1 MRVRRVAV
9 GAVVLTLAATA
20 VVVGWI
26 PAAADDDTF
35 DEPAPVPTLSSPD
48 RDAFLADTTTTTD
61 NGGAEASRAITVT
74 PDTDLVDGQLVTV
87 DGSGFGDDPITGIF
101 PCAKAMGIDGCDFSS
116 VELFNP
122 NATTFSREVHVDAI
136 LHTEAGVI
144 DCRTHVAGCRLVA
157 NEAPSLASAAKADLH
172 FDPDGPL
179 EPPPALAVDP
189 STDLV
194 DEQVVHVTG
203 GDARPDESLLLAQCP
218 VGATELYERCENFWG
233 VVADANG
240 DFELDYQVEAVFQTY
255 DYSGK
260 GDGPSEGSL
269 PPDAVDCR
277 VEACELVVT
286 ADERLDRAGRA
297 GLSFDPDAPLR
308 PDMAISVVPNQDL
321 VDGQVVDVRAAG
333 MTPDGPVDVVECSLT
348 SDLEGGGC
356 ELDRV
361 QHLTADAN
369 GETTTTYTVNDVLD
383 TASGP
388 IECRNY
394 SGCILVAI
402 DRSVPIDFG
411 RGYVFQYLDF
421 AGDDVVSP
429 ADPIAAT
436 PAFTG

>member
-1 MRVRRVAV
+1 MWARRCALGLVA
-9 GAVVLTLAATA
+9 AVVMTVASAPAMAA
-20 VVVGWI
+20 G
-26 PAAADDDTF
+26 PREGTF
-35 DEPAPVPTLSSPD
+35 GEPGSPTLPSSDQD
-48 RDAFLADTTTTTD
+48 RFFTGGSTDDRADT
-61 NGGAEASRAITVT
+61 EANRAITVT

-116 VELFNP
+116 VEIFNP
-122 NATTFSREVHVDAI
+122 NASTFSREVHVDAI
-136 LHTEAGVI
+136 LQTEAGDI
-144 DCRTHVAGCRLVA
+144 DCRTHVDGCRLVA
-157 NEAPSLASAAKADLH
+157 NEAPSLAGAAKADLG
-172 FDPDGPL
+172 FDPDAPL
-179 EPPPALAVDP
+179 EPPPTVAVDP
-189 STDLV
+189 NTDLV

-218 VGATELYERCENFWG
+218 AGATELYERCENFWG

-255 DYSGK
+255 YYSGE
-260 GDGPSEGSL
+260 GARPSDGSL
-269 PPDAVDCR
+269 PPEAVDCR

-308 PDMAISVVPNQDL
+308 PEMTISVVPNQDL

-333 MTPDGPVDVVECSLT
+333 MTPDGPVDVIECSLN
-348 SDLEGGGC
+348 SDLDGSGC

-361 QHLTADAN
+361 QHLTADAD
-369 GETTTTYTVNDVLD
+369 GEIATTYAVNDELD

-388 IECRNY
+388 VGCGSY
-394 SGCILVAI
+394 SSCILVAV

-421 AGDDVVSP
+421 AGDDVVVDP
-429 ADPIAAT
+429 ADPT
-436 PAFTG
+436 PLTPRFTG